1 MPVSTR
7 RSTSPAKTTP
17 KASPKPTPKKAAK
30 GSKKPFFLVAMHK
43 KAHAKLTS
51 VVSAKAPA
59 KSVDAVLAICYLG
72 CVMLAVGLFGKYVA
86 PPTPA
91 SKYFGLF

>member
-17 KASPKPTPKKAAK
+17 KASPKKAAK